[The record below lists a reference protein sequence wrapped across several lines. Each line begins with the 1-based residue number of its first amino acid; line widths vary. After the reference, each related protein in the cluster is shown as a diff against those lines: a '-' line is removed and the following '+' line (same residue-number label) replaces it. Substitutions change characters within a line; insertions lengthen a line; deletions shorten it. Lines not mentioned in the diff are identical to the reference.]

1 MPVHAIDPSST
12 ANVWICW
19 ETEIEF
25 HLTEQDDIVHVFC
38 TERPRQRARHGASTD
53 ERVYD
58 SLDDR
63 DDV

>member
-1 MPVHAIDPSST
+1 MPMHAIDPSST

-25 HLTEQDDIVHVFC
+25 HLTEQDNIVHVFC

-53 ERVYD
+53 ERVYY

-63 DDV
+63 GDV

>member
-1 MPVHAIDPSST
+1 MPVHANVLSST

-19 ETEIEF
+19 ETENDS
-25 HLTEQDDIVHVFC
+25 HLTEQDDIVHVFY

-58 SLDDR
+58 LLDDR